1 MLKRATAA
9 AQEFETSF
17 WSGVDLNSLYRDM
30 ARADA
35 TPQGMAGIF
44 EAGFREFGKL
54 KQSSLGPEQV
64 IEGSRRAMRVSQLR
78 EMDRLEHNL
87 AFLATVSNTSPYIG
101 LLGTV
106 WGIMSS
112 FQALGGMQSATICV
126 VAPVHL
132 RSALRDGDG
141 PHRGDPGRHLLQP
154 LRGSGRPPRGA
165 LRHVHGRAVGDLPA
179 QRRAARRAEP
189 RRGPRQRATSS
200 RSSRHEHEQ
209 EQSKGK
215 RRLMSEINV
224 VPYIDVML
232 VLLIIFMITA
242 PLLTQGIS
250 VDLPNAPAQQ
260 LDPELLKDNE
270 PLVLSV
276 DREGQFYLNIGDDED
291 QPIDDATVVERAS
304 AVLRR
309 NAQTPVLVKADEAVP
324 YGRVVTGAVLL
335 QQAGAT
341 KIGFQTD
348 PGGDERDA
356 GGR

>member
-1 MLKRATAA
+1 
-9 AQEFETSF
+9 
-17 WSGVDLNSLYRDM
+17 V
-30 ARADA
+30 
-35 TPQGMAGIF
+35 
-44 EAGFREFGKL
+44 
-54 KQSSLGPEQV
+54 
-64 IEGSRRAMRVSQLR
+64 
-78 EMDRLEHNL
+78 
-87 AFLATVSNTSPYIG
+87 NTNR
-101 LLGTV
+101 T
-106 WGIMSS
+106 
-112 FQALGGMQSATICV
+112 
-126 VAPVHL
+126 
-132 RSALRDGDG
+132 
-141 PHRGDPGRHLLQP
+141 
-154 LRGSGRPPRGA
+154 
-165 LRHVHGRAVGDLPA
+165 
-179 QRRAARRAEP
+179 
-189 RRGPRQRATSS
+189 
-200 RSSRHEHEQ
+200 
-209 EQSKGK
+209 KGK

-242 PLLTQGIS
+242 PLLTQGIQ

-276 DREGQFYLNIGDDED
+276 DREGQFYLNIGDDD
-291 QPIDDATVVERAS
+291 DAPIDDATVVERAS

-348 PGGDERDA
+348 PNDTDRDE

>member
-1 MLKRATAA
+1 M
-9 AQEFETSF
+9 
-17 WSGVDLNSLYRDM
+17 
-30 ARADA
+30 
-35 TPQGMAGIF
+35 
-44 EAGFREFGKL
+44 
-54 KQSSLGPEQV
+54 
-64 IEGSRRAMRVSQLR
+64 
-78 EMDRLEHNL
+78 
-87 AFLATVSNTSPYIG
+87 NTNK
-101 LLGTV
+101 T
-106 WGIMSS
+106 
-112 FQALGGMQSATICV
+112 
-126 VAPVHL
+126 
-132 RSALRDGDG
+132 
-141 PHRGDPGRHLLQP
+141 
-154 LRGSGRPPRGA
+154 
-165 LRHVHGRAVGDLPA
+165 
-179 QRRAARRAEP
+179 
-189 RRGPRQRATSS
+189 
-200 RSSRHEHEQ
+200 
-209 EQSKGK
+209 KGK

-242 PLLTQGIS
+242 PLLTQGIQ

-276 DREGQFYLNIGDDED
+276 DREGQFYLNIGDDD
-291 QPIDDATVVERAS
+291 DSPIEDATVVERAS

-348 PGGDERDA
+348 PDDTDRDA